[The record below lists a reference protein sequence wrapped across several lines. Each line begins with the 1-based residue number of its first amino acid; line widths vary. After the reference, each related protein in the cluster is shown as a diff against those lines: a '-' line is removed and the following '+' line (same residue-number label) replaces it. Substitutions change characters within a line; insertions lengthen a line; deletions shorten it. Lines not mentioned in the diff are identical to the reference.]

1 MLKDLKLSQEAANG
15 ADASTPL
22 GAAAAALYES
32 FVDDGQGGRDFSAIV
47 EMLRG
52 SRA

>member
-15 ADASTPL
+15 AGASTPL
-22 GAAAAALYES
+22 GAAAAALYEN
-32 FVDDGQGGRDFSAIV
+32 FVGEGGGARDFSAIV

-52 SRA
+52 SEA